1 MLGGGG
7 GGGGGVWNMFLNNHP
22 FNCSFIVSCY
32 NYLCT
37 HITIICRLT
46 HAPNSVIH
54 LSFVSLYSTELS
66 YRGDTKFYSDSC
78 QPLSSQ
84 FTVIFQTAAFLY

>member
-1 MLGGGG
+1 MWGV
-7 GGGGGVWNMFLNNHP
+7 GGGGVFGT
-22 FNCSFIVSCY
+22 CSLIITHLIALLLSLVTIIFV
-32 NYLCT
+32 

-54 LSFVSLYSTELS
+54 LNFVSLYSTELS